1 MEFLKKGKKTIAI
14 IMTLV
19 VVLTG
24 MYICAQRHG
33 DVMWTSAPD
42 FAISAGQAILV
53 DGDTGRVLYEK
64 AADQRAYPASTTK
77 IMTALL
83 TLEILEKYDSPLDQ
97 KVEIPAEAE
106 GVEGSSL
113 YLKAGEKIS
122 IEDLLYGMMLVSGN
136 DSAVALS
143 CIIGGTQQH
152 FIEMMNRRADAIG
165 CTGTHFT
172 NPNGL
177 FDEDHYTTAR
187 DLANIT
193 RTAMENKTFRRI
205 VAAKEWNADRPGST
219 YRHFVNKNKTVRQ
232 FDGGN
237 GVKIGY
243 TKASGRTLAASATR
257 DGKNVICVVMSAPNW
272 FQDAYRLMEYGFDV
286 L

>member
-1 MEFLKKGKKTIAI
+1 MEFLKKRKKTIAI
-14 IMTLV
+14 ILSVLV
-19 VVLTG
+19 VAAG
-24 MYICAQRHG
+24 MFTCGKRHG
-33 DVMWTSAPD
+33 GVIWTAAPD
-42 FAISAGQAILV
+42 FSISAGQAILI
-53 DGDTGRVLYEK
+53 DADTGKVLYEK
-64 AADQRAYPASTTK
+64 SADQRAYPASTTK

-83 TLEILEKYDSPLDQ
+83 TLETLKKYDSPIKQ
-97 KVEIPAEAE
+97 KVVIPKEAE

-122 IEDLLYGMMLVSGN
+122 IEDLLYGMLLVSGN

-143 CIIGGTQQH
+143 YIIGGTQEH
-152 FIEMMNRRADAIG
+152 FIEMMNQRAKELG
-165 CTGTHFT
+165 CRDTHFV

-177 FDEDHYTTAR
+177 FDEEHYTTAR
-187 DLANIT
+187 DLAVMT
-193 RTAMENKTFRRI
+193 RQAMKNRTFRKI
-205 VAAKEWNADRPGST
+205 VAAREWSADRPDST
-219 YRHFVNKNKTVRQ
+219 YRCFVNKNKTVRQ

-243 TKASGRTLAASATR
+243 TRASGRTLAASASR
-257 DGKNVICVVMSAPNW
+257 DGKNVICVVMSAPDW

>member
-42 FAISAGQAILV
+42 FSISAGQAILV

-83 TLEILEKYDSPLDQ
+83 TLEILEKYLTVLSTRRLRSR
-97 KVEIPAEAE
+97 AEAE

-152 FIEMMNRRADAIG
+152 FIRNDEQESG
-165 CTGTHFT
+165 CYWLH
-172 NPNGL
+172 
-177 FDEDHYTTAR
+177 
-187 DLANIT
+187 
-193 RTAMENKTFRRI
+193 
-205 VAAKEWNADRPGST
+205 
-219 YRHFVNKNKTVRQ
+219 RHAFHQSQR
-232 FDGGN
+232 
-237 GVKIGY
+237 
-243 TKASGRTLAASATR
+243 
-257 DGKNVICVVMSAPNW
+257 VV
-272 FQDAYRLMEYGFDV
+272 
-286 L
+286 